1 MKRKIFYIVHL
12 DRNRILF
19 LSLTFFSFLLFSFT
33 LGRQLGNK
41 QTGTESSPK
50 FPLFSFLNTKK
61 EMLSKK
67 EDFLSDN
74 NKLSYDGNN
83 HNEEEIILPDYQET
97 SYPKAIEKPKI
108 QSISKKKPNKN
119 LPVLAF
125 SNPKPNIHTSTAKPI
140 TRTISSKIQK
150 KDTKQAISLN
160 KKKINKEVA
169 VNNSQKKNNL
179 LRLSNTSQASTSI
192 AQTRS
197 KIKEKPKT
205 KKSFQLQ
212 LGAFSSKEAAHR
224 MKEALEKHGF
234 RPHIEKRSKIHIVK
248 IGHFK
253 SKEEMITIKNNL
265 SKYKYN
271 SVQIK
276 K

>member
-41 QTGTESSPK
+41 QTKAESSPK
-50 FPLFSFLNTKK
+50 FPLFSFLSTKK
-61 EMLSKK
+61 ETLSRK
-67 EDFLSDN
+67 EDFLLDK
-74 NKLSYDGNN
+74 NKLSYEDNN
-83 HNEEEIILPDYQET
+83 HNEEEIVLSDYQET
-97 SYPKAIEKPKI
+97 SYPKVIEKPKI
-108 QSISKKKPNKN
+108 KNNTQKKTNKN
-119 LPVLAF
+119 SPVLTS
-125 SNPKPNIHTSTAKPI
+125 SNHKPNIHTTTANPI
-140 TRTISSKIQK
+140 TKTRSPKIQK
-150 KDTKQAISLN
+150 TNSPQAISFDKKKVN
-160 KKKINKEVA
+160 KKVVIKK
-169 VNNSQKKNNL
+169 SQKKNNI
-179 LRLSNTSQASTSI
+179 LRLANTSQASTSI
-192 AQTRS
+192 TQTRS

-224 MKEALEKHGF
+224 MKNELEKHGF
-234 RPHIEKRSKIHIVK
+234 RPYIEKRSKIHIVK